1 MKHLLAAASAAF
13 LAVSL
18 TNAAQAAPPRS
29 STYDKVKVC
38 SNTTHDIQV
47 VYDLIDYA
55 NGSGNK
61 IVIAKGFTITRGP
74 SVGTLGM
81 PDSTLNRVGFTLIV
95 GNNIQ
100 QTVII
105 DVRNGN
111 NDRDFDNPLNYSV
124 IDGCVLS

>member
-1 MKHLLAAASAAF
+1 MRHLFVAISAAF
-13 LAVSL
+13 VALSL
-18 TNAAQAAPPRS
+18 NNSAQAAPPRS

-38 SNTTHDIQV
+38 SNATHDIQV

-95 GNNIQ
+95 GNNIE